1 MIFCRIQL
9 GPPPLE
15 QIELGQLR
23 DLVDSVCSE
32 NIYAPVMRSRD
43 L

>member
-9 GPPPLE
+9 DPSPLE
-15 QIELGQLR
+15 QFELGKLR
-23 DLVDSVCSE
+23 DLVGSECSE
-32 NIYAPVMRSRD
+32 DIYAPVTRSPD

>member
-9 GPPPLE
+9 DPPPLE
-15 QIELGQLR
+15 QFELGQLR
-23 DLVDSVCSE
+23 DLVGSQCSE